1 MKAAL
6 LAGIVFAAFVFLAV
20 SMFMFPSVFDA
31 IASMARRKRPGGGV
45 ERQKFRSS
53 RTVPTPVVE
62 NPVFKAKRKEAI
74 ASNLKKVEEETKAVP
89 VTKYLHPLQ
98 RARLHSKGP
107 IARSKHRYVVKTS
120 RKRKLGSE
128 QTEGEVELEDYD
140 LTDDMPYEDVKVF
153 NVPGDGDCLFHC
165 VRTAL
170 REIKIEV
177 SIEDLRGIVA
187 RSVGEKELG
196 FLRSIYTS
204 ALREGDRSLLRD
216 YSFMK
221 NVETVRD
228 LRSAIMTTEYYG
240 DEMALQAIERAY
252 PMKLLVVRSLA
263 NDRLELARRFSSDE
277 AEEESKPWF
286 CLLLLNVFAQHY
298 ELISYDSRVAMR
310 REELPP
316 KIHRLVEQQ
325 KEERRLAQLKRE
337 RENSNK
343 APPPPRP
350 LRPEEKLERVPF
362 IPVSA

>member
-6 LAGIVFAAFVFLAV
+6 LAVSVFAFFVLVAV
-20 SMFMFPSVFDA
+20 AMFMFPSVLNA
-31 IASMARRKRPGGGV
+31 VASLSRGKSGSKAARK
-45 ERQKFRSS
+45 EQFRSS
-53 RTVPTPVVE
+53 RTAPTPMKE
-62 NPVFKAKRKEAI
+62 NPVFREKRKEAI
-74 ASNLKKVEEETKAVP
+74 ENNLKQVQQEAPPAV
-89 VTKYLHPLQ
+89 KYLHPLQ

-107 IARSKHRYVVKTS
+107 VARAKHRYVVKTS
-120 RKRKLGSE
+120 RKRKLGAE

-170 REIKIEV
+170 KEIKIEV

-263 NDRLELARRFSSDE
+263 NDRLELARRFSADE

-298 ELISYDSRVAMR
+298 ELISYESRVAMR
-310 REELPP
+310 KDELPP
-316 KIHRLVEQQ
+316 KIHRLVDQQ
-325 KEERRLAQLKRE
+325 KEERRLAELKRE
-337 RENSNK
+337 RENKNK

-350 LRPEEKLERVPF
+350 LRPEEKLERIPF
-362 IPVSA
+362 VSVGA